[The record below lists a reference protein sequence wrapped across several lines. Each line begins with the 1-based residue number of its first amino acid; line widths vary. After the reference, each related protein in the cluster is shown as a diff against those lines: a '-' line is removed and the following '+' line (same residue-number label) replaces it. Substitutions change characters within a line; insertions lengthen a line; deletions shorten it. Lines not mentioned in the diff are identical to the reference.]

1 MDEIENHIKDWIR
14 KVSKHRPELGGFSIC
29 PYALNSKF
37 NINIC
42 NDVNDIKPIDGC
54 DIVFFVLPDRLSLSE
69 ILSIVNE
76 CNEKYQEWEFFEDC
90 ASYNTYINEIQTNNQ
105 KYNLILAQPR
115 KKLKELRMRLART
128 DYYKYWD
135 DEYLKEIL
143 QEDYDTIKDII
154 TG

>member
-1 MDEIENHIKDWIR
+1 MR
-14 KVSKHRPELGGFSIC
+14 YR
-29 PYALNSKF
+29 
-37 NINIC
+37 
-42 NDVNDIKPIDGC
+42 
-54 DIVFFVLPDRLSLSE
+54 FFVLPDRLSLSE